1 MRILF
6 CVCLLVICA
15 AVNPAAA
22 TDSLTIADR
31 GDRSERGGGKGSGG
45 EGGG

>member
-1 MRILF
+1 MRFIF
-6 CVCLLVICA
+6 GVCLLVICTA
-15 AVNPAAA
+15 LNPAAA
-22 TDSLTIADR
+22 TDNLTIADR